1 MKDLTRE
8 KPIKVIIDFAVP
20 IAIGSLFQLFYS
32 LVDTRIVGST
42 LGLEALAAV
51 GATTTLN
58 SLIVGFLIGLTSGF
72 SVITAQGFGAE
83 NYNRVRKSAAASFIL
98 GLAISVFLTVVS
110 VGGLTSIL
118 MWLNMPEEHFEQ
130 GYSYILIILAGM
142 TASMLYNIC
151 ASILR
156 AIGDTITPLCFL
168 IFSTV
173 LNIFLD
179 YGFIEGLR
187 MGVAGAAAATVLS
200 QTAAFLLCAVYMW
213 KKYEFLR
220 IRKEDL
226 KIDREMAKRLLTSGL
241 SMGFMQ
247 SLVSLGTVSLQ
258 SAINT
263 FGTNIIV
270 AHSAAR
276 KITELF
282 MLPFSVFGMTMTT
295 YCGQNLGAGRI
306 DRIKA
311 GIRDALLLAWGWCA
325 LVVLASYTVAPFLIR
340 AVTAATEEEVIA
352 TASLYLRVDTVLY
365 FVTAVITVF
374 RNALQGIGDC
384 VVPVISSF
392 IELAG
397 KVLVVVFLTPRL
409 AYWGIILAEPIVWV
423 LMVIPLIIRV
433 CTIKVLKTPG
443 RERE

>member
-8 KPIKVIIDFAVP
+8 KPIKVIINFAIP
-20 IAIGSLFQLFYS
+20 ICMGSLFQLFYS

-42 LGLEALAAV
+42 LGLDALAAV

-58 SLIVGFLIGLTSGF
+58 SLVVGFLIGLTGGF
-72 SVITAQGFGAE
+72 SVITAQSFGAG
-83 NYNRVRKSAAASFIL
+83 NHNRVRKSVAAALIL
-98 GLAISVFLTVVS
+98 GLVVSIFLTIVS
-110 VGGLTSIL
+110 ICGLNHIL
-118 MWLNMPEEHFEQ
+118 TWLNMPEEHYEQ
-130 GYSYILIILAGM
+130 GYSYIVIILAGM

-179 YGFIEGLR
+179 YGLILGLH

-200 QTAAFLLCAVYMW
+200 QMAAFILCAVYMW
-213 KKYEFLR
+213 KKYDFLR
-220 IRKEDL
+220 IEKNDL
-226 KIDREMAKRLLTSGL
+226 KVDKTMIKALLTSGL

-282 MLPFSVFGMTMTT
+282 MLPFSVLGMTMTT

-306 DRIKA
+306 DRIKQ
-311 GIRDALLLAWGWCA
+311 GIRDALLMAWGWCV
-325 LVVLASYTVAPFLIR
+325 LVVLASYTIAPFLVQ
-340 AVTAATEEEVIA
+340 AVTAATEEEVIF

-397 KVLVVVFLTPRL
+397 KVLIVIFLTPYL

-433 CTIKVLKTPG
+433 CTIGVLKTPG
-443 RERE
+443 REQA

>member
-8 KPIKVIIDFAVP
+8 KPIKVIIHFAIP
-20 IAIGSLFQLFYS
+20 ICVGSLFQLFYS

-42 LGLEALAAV
+42 LGLDALAAV

-72 SVITAQGFGAE
+72 SIIAAQYFGAE
-83 NYNRVRKSAAASFIL
+83 NRLGVRKSFAAALVL
-98 GLAISVFLTVVS
+98 GLAISAFLTMIS
-110 VGGLTSIL
+110 ISGLETIL
-118 MWLNMPEEHFEQ
+118 KWLNMPDEHFEQ
-130 GYSYILIILAGM
+130 GYSYIFIIIAGM

-168 IFSTV
+168 IFSTI

-179 YGFIEGLR
+179 YWLILGMQ
-187 MGVAGAAAATVLS
+187 MGVAGAAMATVLS
-200 QTAAFLLCAVYMW
+200 QTASFILCAVYMW
-213 KKYEFLR
+213 KKYDFIR

-226 KIDREMAKRLLTSGL
+226 KVDKNLAKKLLASGL

-263 FGTNIIV
+263 FGTNTIV

-276 KITELF
+276 KLTELF
-282 MLPFSVFGMTMTT
+282 MLPFSVLGMTMTT
-295 YCGQNLGAGRI
+295 YCGQNLGAKRI
-306 DRIKA
+306 DRVKA
-311 GIRDALLLAWGWCA
+311 GMRDALLMAWGWCV
-325 LVVLASYTVAPFLIR
+325 LVILVSYTIAPVLIY
-340 AVTAATEEEVIA
+340 AITASTEEDVIF

-365 FVTAVITVF
+365 FVTAVITIF
-374 RNALQGIGDC
+374 RNTLQGIGDC

-397 KVLVVVFLTPRL
+397 KVLIVVFLTPRL

-433 CTIKVLKTPG
+433 FTIKILRTP
-443 RERE
+443 